1 MIRLLLMMA
10 AMAAG
15 LCAVHADAGQ
25 KRPFR
30 GAVGISVLLCKY
42 KDAPAPAKSRQFY
55 EDMMINKNKG
65 AHADYWRDVSN
76 GSITLK
82 GSVVKGWYTLA
93 QTEAEARAYGGGGSK
108 NRTKKHSDYVD
119 KAKTKGYTPPSDH
132 LVVVVSSPGI
142 DTFGIWGEGAFVKE
156 SAGVGVLAHEVGHG
170 LSLGTYIFGLI
181 LGLTEFSGR
190 HNMKGDTMECL
201 GRIASGMFGK
211 RLTYK
216 GLIG

>member
-1 MIRLLLMMA
+1 MAKSGLVTAGMRLERLARGPQGVKGSLAYSLASHQTVPRPSEACWKGERMIRLLLMMA

-82 GSVVKGWYTLA
+82 GSVVKGWYTL
-93 QTEAEARAYGGGGSK
+93 GPPL
-108 NRTKKHSDYVD
+108 
-119 KAKTKGYTPPSDH
+119 GYWT
-132 LVVVVSSPGI
+132 
-142 DTFGIWGEGAFVKE
+142 
-156 SAGVGVLAHEVGHG
+156 
-170 LSLGTYIFGLI
+170 LG
-181 LGLTEFSGR
+181 
-190 HNMKGDTMECL
+190 
-201 GRIASGMFGK
+201 
-211 RLTYK
+211 
-216 GLIG
+216 